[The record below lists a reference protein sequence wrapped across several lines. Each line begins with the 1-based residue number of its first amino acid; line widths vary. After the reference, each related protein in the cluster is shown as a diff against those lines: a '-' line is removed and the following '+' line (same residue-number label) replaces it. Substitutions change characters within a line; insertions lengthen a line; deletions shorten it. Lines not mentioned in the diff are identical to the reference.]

1 MYSLVLLALMGAG
14 KTWGLGKQ
22 WESIPFVQRNGWLK

>member
-1 MYSLVLLALMGAG
+1 MVLGLLALIGAG

-22 WESIPFVQRNGWLK
+22 WESIPVVRNHGWLK